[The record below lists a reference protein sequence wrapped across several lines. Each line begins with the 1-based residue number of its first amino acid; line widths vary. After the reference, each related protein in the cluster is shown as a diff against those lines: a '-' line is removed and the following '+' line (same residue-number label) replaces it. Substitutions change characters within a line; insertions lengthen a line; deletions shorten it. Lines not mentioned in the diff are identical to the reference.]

1 LDPQD
6 VVSISSLRNKICN
19 ELSAR
24 EDFDKE
30 SKEEL
35 IKILDGYIYNYIM
48 MGVFYSKVTEP

>member
-1 LDPQD
+1 M
-6 VVSISSLRNKICN
+6 VSISSLRNKICN